1 MMNVAQPA
9 TGEITYYSR
18 DSHGDVHPSSR
29 RQGEQVSEAD
39 ARRVG
44 ARWLAASAVRP

>member
-9 TGEITYYSR
+9 RGDVTFYSR
-18 DSHGDVHPSSR
+18 DSHGDVLPSSR
-29 RQGEQVSEAD
+29 PQGEQVSEAE